1 MAAWHRS
8 KQADIG
14 LRVAGLALWGVAYA
28 ALTLLEALA
37 KPTLH
42 GPTALLAIALA
53 ATLFLC
59 ASTGAA
65 LITLG
70 NHLFDRI
77 TVSGRWQR
85 LPRVPV
91 EPDAVALPAAQPR
104 PQQHRHLAGAL
115 HR

>member
-14 LRVAGLALWGVAYA
+14 LRLAGLASWGVAYA
-28 ALTLLEALA
+28 SFNLLQAVA

-42 GPTALLAIALA
+42 GPTAFLAIALA

-59 ASTGAA
+59 ASSGAA

-70 NHLFDRI
+70 NHLLDRI

-85 LPRVPV
+85 LPRVPI
-91 EPDAVALPAAQPR
+91 EPVPLPTAQPR
-104 PQQHRHLAGAL
+104 PQQHRHLARAL

>member
-14 LRVAGLALWGVAYA
+14 LRVAGLALWGVGYA
-28 ALTLLEALA
+28 ALTGLETLLTPAL
-37 KPTLH
+37 T
-42 GPTALLAIALA
+42 GSTALVALALA

-59 ASTGAA
+59 GSTGAA
-65 LITLG
+65 LVTLG

-91 EPDAVALPAAQPR
+91 EPEPTPLPTPQPR